1 MYVGTNFGQEDM
13 KRPKNLNLHFE
24 EPGTKAII
32 CPLHST
38 LLKGVDILKC

>member
-1 MYVGTNFGQEDM
+1 MSIGENSGQEDM

-24 EPGTKAII
+24 EPGAKAT

-38 LLKGVDILKC
+38 LLKEVDILEC